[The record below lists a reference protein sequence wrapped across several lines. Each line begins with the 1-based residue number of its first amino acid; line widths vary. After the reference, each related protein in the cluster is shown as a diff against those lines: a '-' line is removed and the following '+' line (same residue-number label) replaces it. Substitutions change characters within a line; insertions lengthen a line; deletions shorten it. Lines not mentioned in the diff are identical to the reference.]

1 MKNYKL
7 FFLGITLV
15 LLFFLYQ
22 KSDEIEKKPY
32 SIVAFVLQFGQVY
45 NNNVIVSVVK
55 RNIHF
60 PEDQVGFHALWLDIF
75 ISLCRHCLKGF
86 VKIGWN
92 FGRGQSLGGLWEV
105 FTIKKAC
112 ICTAWPCKVNNIL
125 DRNENVTVIV
135 FYFYPR
141 IFLFHWYGCW
151 CYPSCCRW
159 FSL

>member
-1 MKNYKL
+1 MKLKKSL
-7 FFLGITLV
+7 IRSS
-15 LLFFLYQ
+15 LLSYNSDKCTTIMFLYQ
-22 KSDEIEKKPY
+22 SLKGTYTS
-32 SIVAFVLQFGQVY
+32 
-45 NNNVIVSVVK
+45 
-55 RNIHF
+55 

-151 CYPSCCRW
+151 CYPFCCRW
-159 FSL
+159 FTIWSFTRLFLLLWFDKSSI

>member
-1 MKNYKL
+1 MKLKKSL
-7 FFLGITLV
+7 IRSS
-15 LLFFLYQ
+15 LLSYNSDKCTTIMLLYQ
-22 KSDEIEKKPY
+22 LLKGTYTS
-32 SIVAFVLQFGQVY
+32 
-45 NNNVIVSVVK
+45 
-55 RNIHF
+55 

-75 ISLCRHCLKGF
+75 ISLCRHRLKGF

-151 CYPSCCRW
+151 SYPLCCRW
-159 FSL
+159 FFL